1 MAEAQEPMPVDSAAA
16 EAAKAEANIAF
27 KEHHFPQAVVGYTRA
42 IDLDPSNAVYYSNR
56 AFAHIKLE
64 NFGSAIADATKSLE
78 LDPTYVKAYYRRGD
92 AQFALGH
99 FKDSLSDFKKAARVS
114 PRDPDLRR
122 KLAACEKSVKELRFA
137 AALATPEEAA
147 KVYSNLVDFS
157 AMPVD
162 ASYKGPRMQGG
173 DEEGYTITLE
183 FVEAMMTE
191 FKEQRQVHKRFA
203 FEIVLGAQRVLKEL
217 PSLVDI
223 NVPESTHIT
232 VCGDVHGQFYDLCN
246 IWELNGLPSE
256 SNPYLFN
263 GDFVDRGSFS
273 VEVILTLLAMKLL
286 YPTSMHLARGN
297 HESESMNKM
306 YGFFGEVKAKYNNM
320 LSEVFRETF
329 CWLPLCHVIS
339 GTSAKVFVVH
349 GGLFSKDNV
358 TLDDIRRIDR
368 NREPPE
374 DGLMCEML
382 WSDPGPMPGRQPS
395 KRGVAVSFGA
405 DVTKNFLETN
415 NLDLI
420 IRSHEVK
427 DEGYELEHDGFL
439 ATVFSAP
446 NYCDQMGNK
455 GAFVKFKGESMS
467 PEFTTFS
474 SVPHPEVR
482 PMAYANSFLNFM

>member
-1 MAEAQEPMPVDSAAA
+1 MGDSADPVPVDCTAA
-16 EAAKAEANIAF
+16 EAAKNEANVAF
-27 KEHHFPQAVVGYTRA
+27 KEKHFPQAVVGYTKA
-42 IDLDPSNAVYYSNR
+42 INLDPNNAVYYSNR

-64 NFGSAIADATKSLE
+64 NFGSAISDATKSLE
-78 LDPTYVKAYYRRGD
+78 LDSTYVKAYYRRGD

-99 FKDSLSDFKKAARVS
+99 FKESLSDFKKAARVS

-122 KLAACEKSVKELRFA
+122 KLAACEKAVKEIRFA
-137 AALATPEEAA
+137 AALATPEEEA
-147 KVYSNLVDFS
+147 KIYSNLVDFS
-157 AMPVD
+157 AMPVED
-162 ASYKGPRMQGG
+162 GYKGPKMQGN
-173 DEEGYTITLE
+173 EEDGYTITLD
-183 FVEAMMTE
+183 FVKAMMAE
-191 FKEQRQVHKRFA
+191 FKEQRQIHKRFA
-203 FEIVLGAQRVLKEL
+203 FEIVLGAQKVLKEL

-223 NVPESTHIT
+223 EVPESQHFT
-232 VCGDVHGQFYDLCN
+232 VCGDVHGQFYDLVN

-286 YPTSMHLARGN
+286 YPSAMNLSRGN
-297 HESESMNKM
+297 HESASMNKM
-306 YGFFGEVKAKYNNM
+306 YGFYGEVKAKYNSM

-339 GTSAKVFVVH
+339 GINGKVFVVH
-349 GGLFSKDNV
+349 GGLFSRDNV
-358 TLDDIRRIDR
+358 TLDEIRQIDR

-374 DGLMCEML
+374 EGLMCEML

-395 KRGVAVSFGA
+395 KRGVAVAFGS

-455 GAFVKFKGESMS
+455 GAYVKFKGEDMT
-467 PEFTTFS
+467 PQFTTFS